1 MAGRMIAKL
10 ADYIVSPLALGTR
23 ANYEAVKAGRTR
35 LRRYEGLWGLPEP
48 FVASLMDDGQLVSAC
63 QATGIHTVGRPVKPC

>member
-48 FVASLMDDGQLVSAC
+48 FVASLMDGP
-63 QATGIHTVGRPVKPC
+63 TGFSLPGNRHPYYPPYPF